1 MIGRA
6 GLFALAAIALSF
18 ASPGHAQA
26 LPAPALQVP
35 WARPTPL
42 STIQSKL
49 DELAAQKVGRVGIA
63 VVDLQ
68 TGERVSVNGNERF
81 PMASV
86 VKLAVAAAYLS
97 EVDAGRR
104 TLDRKIALD
113 EKWRVGSDGIAKLM
127 PHPGVTLSAANL
139 IELMMRVSDN
149 TATDMLVADLGG
161 PSAVQR
167 WLDRNRLAGVRMDRT
182 IAQLVLD
189 NLGLPLLPGKTAA
202 QTLWDSD
209 KPADELRPS
218 ISARFDIDPRDTA
231 TPLGIADFLQRHNR
245 GELLSKESRGF
256 LIDVMSRC
264 ETGADRIPGQL
275 PVGTRVEHK
284 TGTLGGISNDVGIV
298 TLADGRRFVIAVFTR
313 EIADG
318 PARAKIIAD
327 VSRAAY
333 DQLAGR

>member
-1 MIGRA
+1 MIRRA
-6 GLFALAAIALSF
+6 GPFALAAIALSF

-26 LPAPALQVP
+26 LPAPTLQVP

-86 VKLAVAAAYLS
+86 VKLAVAATYLS

-189 NLGLPLLPGKTAA
+189 NLGLLLLPGKNAA

-218 ISARFDIDPRDTA
+218 ISARFDIDLRDTA
-231 TPLGIADFLQRHNR
+231 TPLGIADFLQRHDR
-245 GELLSKESRGF
+245 GALLSKESRGF

-313 EIADG
+313 GIADG
-318 PARAKIIAD
+318 PARAKIIGD

>member
-1 MIGRA
+1 MIRA
-6 GLFALAAIALSF
+6 GLIALAAFAFPF
-18 ASPGHAQA
+18 ASPGYAQA
-26 LPAPALQVP
+26 QQPFPADALFT
-35 WARPTPL
+35 RPTPL
-42 STIQSKL
+42 STIQPKL
-49 DELAAQKVGRVGIA
+49 DALAMQSVGRVGIA

-68 TGERVSVNGNERF
+68 TGERVAVNGNERF

-104 TLDRKIALD
+104 TLDRQISLD

-127 PHPGVTLSAANL
+127 PHRGVTLSAANL

-161 PSAVQR
+161 PQKIQR
-167 WLDRNRLAGVRMDRT
+167 WLDQRQLANVRMDRT

-189 NLGLPLLPGKTAA
+189 NLGLPLLPGMTAA

-209 KPADELRPS
+209 KPADALRPS

-231 TPLGIADFLQRHNR
+231 TPLGIADFLQRHDR

-264 ETGADRIPGQL
+264 ETGADRIAGGL
-275 PVGTRVEHK
+275 PAGTRVEHK

-298 TLADGRRFVIAVFTR
+298 TLPGARRYVIAVFTR
-313 EIADG
+313 GITDG
-318 PARAKIIAD
+318 AARAKIIAD
-327 VSRAAY
+327 VSRVVY
-333 DQLAGR
+333 DQLADR

>member
-1 MIGRA
+1 MIRRA
-6 GLFALAAIALSF
+6 GLFAAALAIAAPL
-18 ASPGHAQA
+18 HAQA
-26 LPAPALQVP
+26 APRSAAAVP

-42 STIQSKL
+42 STLQPKL
-49 DELAAQKVGRVGIA
+49 DAIAVQPVGRVGIA

-68 TGERVSVNGNERF
+68 TGERVAVNGNERF

-104 TLDRKIALD
+104 TLERTITLD

-127 PHPGVTLSAANL
+127 PHPGISLSAANL
-139 IELMMRVSDN
+139 IELMLRVSDN

-161 PSAVQR
+161 PLSVQR
-167 WLDRNRLAGVRMDRT
+167 WLDRHKVANVRMDRS

-209 KPADELRPS
+209 KPADDLRPS
-218 ISARFDIDPRDTA
+218 ISERFDSDPRDTA

-298 TLADGRRFVIAVFTR
+298 TLADSRRFAIAVFTR
-313 EIADG
+313 GIADG
-318 PARAKIIAD
+318 PARARIIAD
-327 VSRAAY
+327 ATRAAF
-333 DQLAGR
+333 DQLTR

>member
-1 MIGRA
+1 MMRRA
-6 GLFALAAIALSF
+6 GWLALAIASAAPL
-18 ASPGHAQA
+18 HAQA
-26 LPAPALQVP
+26 LHAPVPASLS
-35 WARPTPL
+35 ARQTPL
-42 STIQSKL
+42 STLQPKL
-49 DELAAQKVGRVGIA
+49 EALAVPAGGRVGIA
-63 VVDLQ
+63 VIDLQ
-68 TGERVSVNGNERF
+68 TGERVAVNGNERF

-104 TLDRKIALD
+104 TLDRRISLD

-161 PSAVQR
+161 TVAVQR
-167 WLDRNRLAGVRMDRT
+167 WVDRNKLAGVRMDRT
-182 IAQLVLD
+182 IAQLILD
-189 NLGLPLLPGKTAA
+189 NLGLPMLHGKTAA
-202 QTLWDSD
+202 QTLWASD

-231 TPLGIADFLQRHNR
+231 TPLGIANFLQRVDR
-245 GELLSKESRGF
+245 GELLGKETRGF

-275 PVGTRVEHK
+275 PIGTRVEHK

-298 TLADGRRFVIAVFTR
+298 TLSDGRRFVIAVFTR
-313 EIADG
+313 GIAEG
-318 PARAKIIAD
+318 PARARIIAD
-327 VSRAAY
+327 ASRAAY
-333 DQLAGR
+333 DQLSVH